1 MAMTK
6 RILRALVALL
16 PLCAAAPL
24 PAQTMGVTS
33 TSRPVRLI
41 RSWEETVKDPD
52 GREVPRRVD
61 VLFNYA
67 KGAGYELFYA
77 PNGALTGSLQLGVG
91 HPSPSGEE
99 IEEAFEIVRI
109 DPEFAK
115 IFKRFKVVFEGGFL
129 LTETTRSG
137 PCGPGSRCLRVFML
151 SSDRAGT
158 IRQVVVDLVP
168 QRVVY
173 NDFAPGGGSASGAH
187 R

>member
-1 MAMTK
+1 MSRLR
-6 RILRALVALL
+6 RILPALVALL

-24 PAQTMGVTS
+24 RAQTMGVTS

-41 RSWEETVKDPD
+41 RSWEETVKGAD
-52 GREVPRRVD
+52 GRDVPRRVD
-61 VLFNYA
+61 VLFDYA
-67 KGAGYELFYA
+67 KGIGYELFYG
-77 PNGALTGSLQLGVG
+77 PDGTQTGRLQLGAG
-91 HPSPSGEE
+91 HPSPSRDE
-99 IEEAFEIVRI
+99 IDEAFDIVRD

-158 IRQVVVDLVP
+158 IRQVVVDLVS

-173 NDFAPGGGSASGAH
+173 NDFAPGGGSSSGAN